1 MLEFV
6 TEGLVLDKES
16 RKESDIVVTIYTK
29 KLGLIFGNAASA
41 RKIASKLGP
50 HLEPLNLVRLRLVKK
65 KRFQIAD
72 ALAIG
77 RIERSSETLGMVR
90 FIKEFFATEHAET
103 SIWNLIIESVA
114 GNRDALHP
122 RVVLNVLGFNPD
134 HALCSI
140 CNTTWPE
147 YFTTHGHYF
156 CESCKTQNGVHGF
169 CLRVA

>member
-65 KRFQIAD
+65 KRFQNIFQIIFD
-72 ALAIG
+72 HDFWI
-77 RIERSSETLGMVR
+77 SE
-90 FIKEFFATEHAET
+90 
-103 SIWNLIIESVA
+103 LII
-114 GNRDALHP
+114 L
-122 RVVLNVLGFNPD
+122 
-134 HALCSI
+134 
-140 CNTTWPE
+140 
-147 YFTTHGHYF
+147 
-156 CESCKTQNGVHGF
+156 
-169 CLRVA
+169 